1 MKMLRM
7 GIIGMSEGNGHPYSW
22 SAIFNGYDPKAM
34 RACPFSAIPDYLSK
48 RRFPEDAIATGRVTH
63 VWTQDEAVSR
73 QIAAASRIPHV
84 VREAGAMIGEID
96 ALLLAR
102 DDAENHL
109 HFAAPFLDAGLPV
122 YVDKP
127 LALSVASAETLLS
140 RQRTEG
146 QIFSCTALRYAQ
158 EFTLTGAD
166 REALGEIVAVEATT
180 PKSWAKYAV
189 HIIEPTLRLTGLRFE
204 DLTGSEVARDDG
216 AVRASFRSRAGVA
229 LSFTATGARPAQL
242 VLDVRGTLGR
252 RQLVFADAF
261 TAFRAAL
268 QTFVDAQGQREL
280 PIPRQQTLDV
290 VRVIET
296 GLS

>member
-1 MKMLRM
+1 MKKLRM
-7 GIIGMSEGNGHPYSW
+7 GVIGMSEGNGHPYSW
-22 SAIFNGYDPKAM
+22 SAIFNGYDPAEM
-34 RACPFSAIPDYLSK
+34 RMCPFPAISDYLSK

-63 VWTQDEAVSR
+63 VWTQDQAVSR
-73 QIAAASRIPHV
+73 HIAAASRIPNV
-84 VREAGAMIGEID
+84 VREAEAMIGEID

-109 HFAAPFLDAGLPV
+109 KFAAPFLDAGIPV

-127 LALSVASAETLLS
+127 FALNLASAEALLS
-140 RQRTEG
+140 RQCSEG
-146 QIFSCTALRYAQ
+146 QIFSCTALRYSQ
-158 EFTLTGAD
+158 EFTLNDAD
-166 REALGEIVAVEATT
+166 REALGEIVAVDATT

-189 HIIEPTLRLTGLRFE
+189 HIIEPTLRLTGLRFK
-204 DLTGSEVARDDG
+204 DLSGAEVARNDG
-216 AVRASFRSRAGVA
+216 VVQVSFRSFTGVA
-229 LSFTATGARPAQL
+229 LSFTATGARPAQI

-261 TAFRAAL
+261 TAFRTAL
-268 QTFVDAQGQREL
+268 QVFVDGQQQTEL
-280 PIPRQQTLDV
+280 PIPREETLDV